1 MVDGYL
7 NFDTKINTK
16 GFVSGVGK
24 LGDKLAFLKSKLSG
38 IAVTVGAV
46 FGVKKIIDFG
56 KAAVEAAANV
66 NAANSA
72 MTQTF
77 GALEQ
82 AATDAMQ
89 RIADESG
96 IVRTRLQ
103 SAGTQIFAFAKS
115 AGMDGPTALNM
126 MEDALRVAADS
137 AAYYDRSLEDTTET
151 LKSFLKGN
159 FANDAALGIS
169 CTETTRNAAANKL
182 YAKSYRE
189 LSEAQKQL
197 VLLQMVKDANRLS
210 GAEGQAARE
219 ADGWE
224 NVLGNLKETWKQLL
238 AVIGQPALHAAVS
251 VVKALTAALAALTEY
266 AKAAVGALSELFGW
280 ETAETGAVA
289 SNIAESVTEQDN
301 LTDATEKTAKA
312 QKDLLSIDEMHTVG
326 AKDTGD
332 SGGNTAAETVSVAPA
347 IDKKETEKQ
356 ANKLTEKLKR
366 MLEPIRLAW
375 ELDGPALIEQ
385 AKETAQNIK
394 GVFKS
399 IAKSIGKVWT
409 NGTGL
414 RTMRNLLRYA
424 TDFLGVIGDIAGA
437 FQRAW
442 DAEERGTKNIQAA
455 FDEFN
460 ALLDLIHAIRQ
471 AWRDAWNNGN
481 GESILG
487 HIIDMATGMNRIKAN
502 LMTGFTEAWNDNDT
516 GVRFFDGILKT
527 VDSVL
532 TTFDGIV
539 SDTAAWAETVDFAP
553 LLSGLADLSQAL
565 APLADTVG
573 EGLREFWNDVCL
585 PMGQWFIEKGIP
597 GAITLVQRGIEDLNT
612 AIQALKPYLEWFV
625 DELAKPVGNFLG
637 DAFEVFTDKD
647 FRPSEIFE
655 GLGAEIADGTFW
667 DTWAEGAKSM
677 FSGTELTK
685 NMEKFGEGVYDFFA
699 GIGDA
704 VSDFEHWFDSAFVSI
719 DNFFIGIGQF
729 FSDFEDELEGV
740 GESVADTVH
749 SIGEWF
755 GNLWDGIKKTFSGI
769 AKWFGD
775 KFTAAKNA
783 VTKAFSN
790 IGAWFSA
797 RWTDIKNAFSAAG
810 AWFADKFRA
819 AYNGICNV
827 FKSIGNWFAERW
839 QDIKDALASVKT
851 WFADKFKAAY
861 DAVCAA
867 FKAIGTWFADRWS
880 DIKNVFAKVK
890 DWFAEKFRAA
900 YDAVTGIFKS
910 IGSWFGD
917 RWQNIKDVF
926 AKVGTW
932 FSEKFQAA
940 YDGITGIFKSIGGW
954 FKARWDD
961 ITGAFSSVGTWFKD
975 KFQSA
980 YDTLTGIFSGV
991 GAFFDGI
998 WQGIKDGV
1006 KKVVNF
1012 VIDGLNGM
1020 IEKVES
1026 GINFIVDGLNS
1037 LLSFTLPDWLPDW
1050 MGAGKTFSL
1059 DIPHAELPRIPR
1071 LAQGTVVPANYGNFL
1086 AVLGDNKREPEIVA
1100 PESAIRKAVAAELSA
1115 LKTGGDITVKLI
1127 CDGRVLAQTVQKY
1140 ELKNR
1145 RATNGG

>member
-7 NFDTKINTK
+7 NFDTKINTS
-16 GFVSGVGK
+16 GFTNGVGK
-24 LGDKLAFLKSKLSG
+24 LEGKLDGLKSKLKSL
-38 IAVTVGAV
+38 AVTVGTV
-46 FGVKKIIDFG
+46 FGVKAIASFTKQMVES
-56 KAAVEAAANV
+56 AASI
-66 NAANSA
+66 NAATSA

-77 GALEQ
+77 GTLEQ

-103 SAGTQIFAFAKS
+103 GAGTQIFAFAKAS
-115 AGMDGPTALNM
+115 GMDGASALGM
-126 MEDALRVAADS
+126 MEDALRAAADS
-137 AAYYDRSLEDTTET
+137 AAYYDRSLEETTET

-169 CTETTRNAAANKL
+169 CTETTRNAAANKM

-219 ADGWE
+219 AEGWE

-238 AVIGQPALHAAVS
+238 AVIGQPALHLAIS
-251 VVKALTAALAALTEY
+251 VVKMLTAALAELTAY
-266 AKAAVGALSELFGW
+266 AKTAVGALSDLFGW
-280 ETAETGAVA
+280 EDTETSAVTA
-289 SNIAESVTEQDN
+289 NIASSVSEQND
-301 LTDATEKTAKA
+301 LTDATNDTVKA
-312 QKDLLSIDEMHTVG
+312 QKKLLSIDEMHTVG
-326 AKDTGD
+326 GDDT
-332 SGGNTAAETVSVAPA
+332 SGGTSGGAEAVAIAPTV
-347 IDKKETEKQ
+347 DKKETEKT
-356 ANKLTEKLKR
+356 ANKLTERLKKL
-366 MLEPIRLAW
+366 LDPIRIAW
-375 ELDGPALIEQ
+375 ELDSPALIAQ
-385 AKETAQNIK
+385 AKQTAKQIK
-394 GVFKS
+394 SIFKS
-399 IAKSIGKVWT
+399 VGSSLEAVWT

-414 RTMRNLLRYA
+414 RTMRNLLHLA

-442 DAEERGTKNIQAA
+442 DDGGRGTKYIQSITDRWNA
-455 FDEFN
+455 FLELVHTVTQSF
-460 ALLDLIHAIRQ
+460 
-471 AWRDAWNNGN
+471 RDAWNNGN

-487 HIIDMATGMNRIKAN
+487 HVLEILTGINNITAN
-502 LMTGFTEAWNDNDT
+502 LRKRFADAWEENGN
-516 GVRFFDGILKT
+516 GERIFDGILKT

-573 EGLREFWNDVCL
+573 EGLRKFWNDVCL

-719 DNFFIGIGQF
+719 DNFIIGIGQF

-755 GNLWDGIKKTFSGI
+755 GGLWDGIKKTFSGI
-769 AKWFGD
+769 GKWFGD

-783 VTKAFSN
+783 VTKAFSG
-790 IGAWFSA
+790 IGNWFSA
-797 RWTDIKNAFSAAG
+797 RWTDIKNAFSAVG
-810 AWFADKFRA
+810 EWFSKTFRA
-819 AYNGICNV
+819 AYDGICDA
-827 FKSIGNWFAERW
+827 FSAIGDWFSDRW
-839 QDIKDALASVKT
+839 DDIKDAFAKAKE
-851 WFADKFKAAY
+851 WFSEKFKAAY
-861 DAVCAA
+861 A
-867 FKAIGTWFADRWS
+867 
-880 DIKNVFAKVK
+880 
-890 DWFAEKFRAA
+890 
-900 YDAVTGIFKS
+900 AVTSVFKS

-917 RWQNIKDVF
+917 RWTDIKNVF
-926 AKVGTW
+926 AKVSTW
-932 FSEKFQAA
+932 FSDKFQQA
-940 YDGITGIFKSIGGW
+940 YDAVTGIFKGIGSW

-961 ITGAFSSVGTWFKD
+961 ITNAFSSIGTWFKT

-980 YDTLTGIFSGV
+980 YDTITGIFSGV

-998 WQGIKDGV
+998 WDGIKTGV
-1006 KKVVNF
+1006 KSAVNF
-1012 VIDGLNGM
+1012 VIGGLNGM

-1037 LLSFTLPDWLPDW
+1037 LLSFSIPDWVPVV
-1050 MGAGKTFSL
+1050 GGSEFSL
-1059 DIPHAELPRIPR
+1059 GIPHADLPRIPY

-1100 PESAIRKAVAAELSA
+1100 PESTIRRAVAAELSA
-1115 LKTGGDITVKLI
+1115 LKTGGDITVKLV
-1127 CDGRVLAQTVQKY
+1127 CDGRVLAQTVQRY
-1140 ELKNR
+1140 DLKNR